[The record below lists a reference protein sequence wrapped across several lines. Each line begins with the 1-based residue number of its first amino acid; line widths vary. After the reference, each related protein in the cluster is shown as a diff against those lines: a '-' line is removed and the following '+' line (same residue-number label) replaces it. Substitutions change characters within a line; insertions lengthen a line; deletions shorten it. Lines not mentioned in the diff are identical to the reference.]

1 VNERSDGGHDT
12 AQYNAAVQ
20 WTIKRRKTRYLRL
33 AGKLC
38 VTMAAVLAAWCGG
51 DDCQL
56 WARAAGAAIGGV
68 PLWHATLEMRRQGC
82 AARVCRARGRVQL
95 LKTNPHVSPSIET
108 LDRLHYSP
116 RPRTRL
122 DPR

>member
-1 VNERSDGGHDT
+1 VDDQKEEDALFAAGGQIMCD
-12 AQYNAAVQ
+12 
-20 WTIKRRKTRYLRL
+20 YL
-33 AGKLC
+33 
-38 VTMAAVLAAWCGG
+38 VAAVLAAWCGG

-82 AARVCRARGRVQL
+82 AARVCRARGRVQP